1 MADIISNAPRLS
13 LAERDRRW
21 AKTRALMAEHNVDV
35 LLVPGLR
42 GRESYESY
50 LSNESIQGI
59 VVLPADRDPIYLT
72 WSAFRIVGRTDP
84 QNDRKYWIDDIRSG
98 LLGPL
103 VANALSELGALTGR
117 IGVVGV
123 NSINPMELEGFVPY
137 AVWDHVLK
145 AAPKAEFVEL
155 SLPFGLMVL
164 AKGPEEL
171 AVARHTAQI
180 GELMSQAILDV
191 ARPGIRDSDLFA
203 AIVDVG
209 YRAGITLTPPS
220 VIVKTGKDSVSWGPP
235 EWGYSDEPPRT
246 ILAGDLVTCELMPTY
261 AGIETQQQMQ
271 VAMGKITPQQRKLAD
286 LARAAYDIG
295 LETIKPGISFT
306 ELNAAMAKPV
316 LEAGCWHL
324 SPMIH
329 SVGPALLLGSLHGGA
344 LAHLGNE
351 FPWFRELPPAQDGVL
366 EEGMLF
372 SFEPNACIGRERVNI
387 GGTVAVGAN
396 GPEELNSLP
405 NQLHE
410 LDI

>member
-117 IGVVGV
+117 IGVVGL

-351 FPWFRELPPAQDGVL
+351 FPWFKELPPAQDGVL

>member
-1 MADIISNAPRLS
+1 MVDVSSAPRLS

-21 AKTRALMAEHNVDV
+21 AKTRALMADHNVDV

-59 VVLPADRDPIYLT
+59 VVMPADRDPIYLT

-84 QNDRKYWIDDIRSG
+84 QNTRTYWIDDIRSG

-103 VANALSELGALTGR
+103 VADALTELGALSGR

-123 NSINPMELEGFVPY
+123 NSKNPMELEGFVPY
-137 AVWDHVLK
+137 AIWDRVLK
-145 AAPKAEFVEL
+145 AVPNAEFVEM

-171 AVARHTAQI
+171 AVARHTAQV
-180 GELMSQAILDV
+180 GELLAQRIIEV

-203 AIVDVG
+203 AIVETS
-209 YRAGITLTPPS
+209 YRAGLTLTPPS
-220 VIVKTGKDSVSWGPP
+220 VIVKTGSNTVSWGPP
-235 EWGYSDEPPRT
+235 EWGYSDDPPRV
-246 ILAGDLVTCELMPTY
+246 IEVGDLVTCELMPTY
-261 AGIETQQQMQ
+261 AGIETQQQVQ
-271 VAMGKITPQQRKLAD
+271 VSMGKITPQRRKLAD
-286 LARAAYDIG
+286 LARAAYDAG
-295 LETIKPGISFT
+295 LETIKPGISFV
-306 ELNAAMAKPV
+306 ELNDAMARPV

-329 SVGPALLLGSLHGGA
+329 SVAPALLLGSLHGGA
-344 LAHLGNE
+344 QAHLGDE
-351 FPWFRELPPAQDGVL
+351 FPWFTELPPAQDGVL
-366 EEGMLF
+366 AEGMLF

-410 LDI
+410 VDV

>member
-1 MADIISNAPRLS
+1 MDVSSAPRLS

-42 GRESYESY
+42 GRESFESY

-59 VVLPADRDPIYLT
+59 VVMPADRDPIYLT

-84 QNDRKYWIDDIRSG
+84 QNTRKYWIDDIRAG

-103 VANALSELGALTGR
+103 VADALSELGAQSGR
-117 IGVVGV
+117 IGVVGLT
-123 NSINPMELEGFVPY
+123 SRNPMELEGFVPY
-137 AVWDHVLK
+137 GIWDHVLK
-145 AAPKAEFVEL
+145 AAPSAEFVEL

-171 AVARHTAQI
+171 AVARHTAQV
-180 GELMSQAILDV
+180 GELLAQRIIEV

-203 AIVDVG
+203 AIVETS
-209 YRAGITLTPPS
+209 YRAGLTLTPPS
-220 VIVKTGKDSVSWGPP
+220 VIVKTGSNTVSWGPP
-235 EWGYSDEPPRT
+235 EWGYSDDPPR
-246 ILAGDLVTCELMPTY
+246 IIEAGDLVTCELMPTY
-261 AGIETQQQMQ
+261 AGIETQQQVQ
-271 VAMGKITPQQRKLAD
+271 VSMGKITPQRRKLAD
-286 LARAAYDIG
+286 LARAAYDVG
-295 LETIKPGISFT
+295 LDTIKPGISFV
-306 ELNAAMAKPV
+306 ELNNAMARPV

-329 SVGPALLLGSLHGGA
+329 SVAPALLLGSLHGGA
-344 LAHLGNE
+344 LAHLGDE
-351 FPWFRELPPAQDGVL
+351 FPWFTEIPPAQDGVL

-372 SFEPNACIGRERVNI
+372 SFEPNACMGRERVNI

-405 NQLHE
+405 NRLHE
-410 LDI
+410 VDV

>member
-1 MADIISNAPRLS
+1 MADISNAPRLS

-21 AKTRALMAEHNVDV
+21 AKTRALMAEHSVDV

-59 VVLPADRDPIYLT
+59 AVLPADRDPIYLT

-103 VANALSELGALTGR
+103 VVDALSELGALSGR
-117 IGVVGV
+117 IGVVGI
-123 NSINPMELEGFVPY
+123 NSKNPMELEGFVPY
-137 AVWDHVLK
+137 AIWDHVLK

-171 AVARHTAQI
+171 AVARHTAQV
-180 GELMSQAILDV
+180 GELLAQRILEV

-203 AIVDVG
+203 AIVETS
-209 YRAGITLTPPS
+209 YRAGLTLTPPS
-220 VIVKTGKDSVSWGPP
+220 VIVKTGSDTVSWGPP
-235 EWGYSDEPPRT
+235 EWGYSDDPPRT

-261 AGIETQQQMQ
+261 AGIETQQQVQ
-271 VAMGKITPQQRKLAD
+271 VSMGKITPQRRKLAD
-286 LARAAYDIG
+286 LARAAYDAG
-295 LETIKPGISFT
+295 LEAIKPGISFV
-306 ELNAAMAKPV
+306 ELNDAMAKPV
-316 LEAGCWHL
+316 LQADCWHL

-329 SVGPALLLGSLHGGA
+329 SVAPALLLGSLHGGA
-344 LAHLGNE
+344 LAHLGEE
-351 FPWFRELPPAQDGVL
+351 FPWFKELPPAQDAVL

-387 GGTVAVGAN
+387 GGTVAVGPN

-405 NQLHE
+405 NHLHQ

>member
-1 MADIISNAPRLS
+1 MADVSDAPRLS

-21 AKTRALMAEHNVDV
+21 ARTRALMAEHGVEV

-84 QNDRKYWIDDIRSG
+84 QNTRKYWIDDIRSG

-103 VANALSELGALTGR
+103 VVDALRELGALSAR
-117 IGVVGV
+117 IGVVGID
-123 NSINPMELEGFVPY
+123 SKNPMELEGFVPY
-137 AVWDHVLK
+137 AVWDTVLK
-145 AAPKAEFVEL
+145 AAPQAEFVEL
-155 SLPFGLMVL
+155 SLPFGLMML
-164 AKGPEEL
+164 AKGEEEL

-180 GELMSQAILDV
+180 GELMSQRILEV

-203 AIVDVG
+203 AIADVA

-235 EWGYSDEPPRT
+235 EWGYSDDPPRM
-246 ILAGDLVTCELMPTY
+246 ILPGDLVTCELMPTY

-271 VAMGKITPQQRKLAD
+271 VVMGKITPQQRKLAD
-286 LARAAYDIG
+286 LARAAYDVG
-295 LETIKPGISFT
+295 LETIKPGISFV
-306 ELNAAMAKPV
+306 ELNNAMARPV

-344 LAHLGNE
+344 LAHLGQE
-351 FPWFRELPPAQDGVL
+351 FPWFKELPPAQDGVL
-366 EEGMLF
+366 AEGMLF

-387 GGTVAVGAN
+387 GGTVVVGAS

-405 NQLHE
+405 NSLHE
-410 LDI
+410 LDS

>member
-1 MADIISNAPRLS
+1 MVDVSSAPRLS

-21 AKTRALMAEHNVDV
+21 ARTRALMAKHNVDV
-35 LLVPGLR
+35 LIVPGLR

-59 VVLPADRDPIYLT
+59 VVMPADRDPIYLT
-72 WSAFRIVGRTDP
+72 WSAFRIIGRTDP
-84 QNDRKYWIDDIRSG
+84 QNTRTYWIDDIRAG

-103 VANALSELGALTGR
+103 VADALSELGASDGR

-123 NSINPMELEGFVPY
+123 HSKNPMELEGFVPY
-137 AVWDHVLK
+137 AIWDHVVK
-145 AAPKAEFVEL
+145 AAPRAELVEL

-171 AVARHTAQI
+171 AVARHAAQV
-180 GELMSQAILDV
+180 GELLAQRILDV

-203 AIVDVG
+203 AIAETS

-220 VIVKTGKDSVSWGPP
+220 VIVKTGTNSVSWGPP
-235 EWGYSDEPPRT
+235 EWGYSDDPPRV
-246 ILAGDLVTCELMPTY
+246 IEAGDLVTCELMPTY
-261 AGIETQQQMQ
+261 AGIETQQQVQ
-271 VAMGKITPQQRKLAD
+271 VSMGKLTPQRRKLAD
-286 LARAAYDIG
+286 LARASYDVG
-295 LETIKPGISFT
+295 LETIKPGISFV
-306 ELNAAMAKPV
+306 ELNDAMARPV

-344 LAHLGNE
+344 QAHLGQE

-405 NQLHE
+405 NHLHE
-410 LDI
+410 VDV

>member
-1 MADIISNAPRLS
+1 MLDVSSAPRLS

-21 AKTRALMAEHNVDV
+21 ARTRAFMAEHNVDV
-35 LLVPGLR
+35 LIVPGLR

-59 VVLPADRDPIYLT
+59 VVMPADRDPIYLT
-72 WSAFRIVGRTDP
+72 WSAFRIIGRTDP
-84 QNDRKYWIDDIRSG
+84 QNSRTYWIDDIRAG

-103 VANALSELGALTGR
+103 VAGTLSELGVSSGR

-123 NSINPMELEGFVPY
+123 NSKNPMELEGFVPY
-137 AVWDHVLK
+137 AIWEHVVK
-145 AAPKAEFVEL
+145 AAPRAEFVEL

-171 AVARHTAQI
+171 AVARHAAQV
-180 GELMSQAILDV
+180 GELMAQRILDV
-191 ARPGIRDSDLFA
+191 ARPGVRDSDLFA
-203 AIVDVG
+203 AIAETS
-209 YRAGITLTPPS
+209 YRAGLTLTPPS
-220 VIVKTGKDSVSWGPP
+220 VIVKTGTNSVSWGPP
-235 EWGYSDEPPRT
+235 EWGYSDDPPRV
-246 ILAGDLVTCELMPTY
+246 IEAGDLVTCELMPTY
-261 AGIETQQQMQ
+261 AGIETQQQVQ
-271 VAMGKITPQQRKLAD
+271 VSMGKLTPQRRKLAD
-286 LARAAYDIG
+286 LARASYDIG
-295 LETIKPGISFT
+295 LETIKPGISFV
-306 ELNAAMAKPV
+306 ELNDAMARPV

-344 LAHLGNE
+344 LAHLGDE

-405 NQLHE
+405 NHLHE
-410 LDI
+410 VDL